1 MSGNDPQLESAAGST
16 EAATEPT
23 LVAES
28 EPTVDP
34 AVVEA
39 TGSAVPLDKEPP
51 PWRIRH
57 RTTFRLVIGVIVVW
71 LFVAAYLMLF
81 KHV

>member
-1 MSGNDPQLESAAGST
+1 MNETDPESAVGQASSDP
-16 EAATEPT
+16 ASDSI
-23 LVAES
+23 VAES

-39 TGSAVPLDKEPP
+39 TGSAVPLDREPP

-57 RTTFRLVIGVIVVW
+57 RTTFRLIIGVVVIW